1 MTRRFPCMGPP
12 LSPAAR
18 LVLVTTPPVLLGS
31 TLLLYRWLAAHYGI
45 KWGYFG
51 GFLIYWLG
59 WCTAVPL
66 WTLGARRAR
75 ALFGDA
81 PSGRRPTHV
90 DLVALALP
98 PLLGYTTAF
107 PRAVRQASPRIVFA
121 SAALALVNA
130 TAEELLWRGA
140 FVAAFPRHRVASWL
154 YSAAGFA
161 AWHLAP
167 QSLVPNRFPGGA
179 TSFVAVSGIFGLLWG
194 AVAAR
199 TGSIRWT
206 IVSHALTDFAG
217 LGARIYLAHADPRGP
232 RAAADYR
239 TPESL

>member
-1 MTRRFPCMGPP
+1 MTRRFPCPRPP

-18 LVLVTTPPVLLGS
+18 LVLITTPPVLLGS
-31 TLLLYRWLAAHYGI
+31 TLLVCRRLAAQYRLRR
-45 KWGYFG
+45 GYFG
-51 GFLIYWLG
+51 GLLVYWFG

-66 WTLGARRAR
+66 WTLGPRRAR

-81 PSGRRPTHV
+81 ASGRRPTRV
-90 DLVALALP
+90 DLLALALP

-107 PRAVRQASPRIVFA
+107 PRAVQQASPRIVLA
-121 SAALALVNA
+121 SRARAGQCHRRGAALAWSVP
-130 TAEELLWRGA
+130 RGIPPP
-140 FVAAFPRHRVASWL
+140 PRGSWL

-167 QSLVPNRFPGGA
+167 QSLVPSRFPGGT
-179 TSFVAVSGIFGLLWG
+179 TSFVAISAVFGLLWG

-206 IVSHALTDFAG
+206 IISHALTDFSG
-217 LGARIYLAHADPRGP
+217 LGARIYLAHADQRGP
-232 RAAADYR
+232 HAAADNR
-239 TPESL
+239 TPQPL